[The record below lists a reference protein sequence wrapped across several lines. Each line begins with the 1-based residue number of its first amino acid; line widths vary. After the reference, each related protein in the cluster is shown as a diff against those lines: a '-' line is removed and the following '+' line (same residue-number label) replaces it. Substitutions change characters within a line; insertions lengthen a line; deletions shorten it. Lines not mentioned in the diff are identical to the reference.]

1 MVRPPTRPSAEQL
14 MALTAEL
21 VDRPSVSFQEG
32 PIVEWLEAELR
43 SLGHLE
49 VTRLGDNLVART
61 TGNRPHRV
69 MLAGH
74 TDTVPP
80 HGNEVA
86 RRVDDVL
93 WGLGSADMKS
103 GLACMLWLARAV
115 PEPVVD
121 LTYVLYAREE
131 VAGEHN
137 GLAELYESA
146 PELLDAD
153 VAILGEPTGAAIEAG
168 CQGGVRV
175 RVEMAGARAH
185 TARPWMGR
193 NAIHRMGPI
202 LDVVAGW
209 EPRRPV
215 LAGCEYHE
223 SLQAVLVD
231 GGVAGNVVP
240 DAASVTIHHRFA
252 PDRSAAEALLM
263 IEELLDPQLA
273 DGDQIVVVDAVSAA
287 SPAVDHPV
295 LERFV
300 ARNGVEVRAKLGWT
314 DVARLAEHG
323 VPAVN
328 FGPGDPTVA
337 HTKDEHVTIESIE
350 AVFGALW
357 DLVTADGDD

>member
-1 MVRPPTRPSAEQL
+1 

-32 PIVEWLEAELR
+32 PIVAWLESELR
-43 SLGHLE
+43 SLDHLE
-49 VTRLGDNLVART
+49 VTRVGDNLVART
-61 TGNRPHRV
+61 AGRSGRRV
-69 MLAGH
+69 LLAGH

-80 HGNEVA
+80 HGNERA
-86 RRVDDVL
+86 RRIDDVL

-103 GLACMLWLARAV
+103 GLACMVWLARSV
-115 PEPVVD
+115 PDPVHD
-121 LTYVLYAREE
+121 LSFVFYAREE

-137 GLAELYESA
+137 GLAELYDAA
-146 PELLDAD
+146 PELLEAD
-153 VAILGEPTGAAIEAG
+153 VALLGEPTGAAIEAG

-175 RVEMAGARAH
+175 RVELAGARAH

-202 LDVVAGW
+202 LDAVARW
-209 EPRRPV
+209 EPRRPI

-231 GGVAGNVVP
+231 GGIAGNVVP

-252 PDRSAAEALLM
+252 PDRTEADALVM
-263 IEELLDPQLA
+263 IEELVDPHLA
-273 DGDQIVVVDAVSAA
+273 DGDQIVVVDAVPAA
-287 SPAVDHPV
+287 APAVDHPV

-300 ARNGVEVRAKLGWT
+300 ARNDVEVRAKLGWT
-314 DVARLAEHG
+314 DVARLAHHG

-337 HTKDEHVTIESIE
+337 HTRDEHVTRDSVEM
-350 AVFGALW
+350 VFGALW
-357 DLVTADGDD
+357 DLVTVDGD